1 MALSRINCGHQ
12 QRFCYAW
19 VLALLYYV
27 GQVVR
32 LPIKRNAV
40 FWAWYVHITIT
51 QLHTCMH
58 IIKSPTNFGLYFLF
72 YLPIALQQKFATFLV
87 INILIQFLLCG
98 WSLAMREH
106 LPSSVEIYIDDSFVE
121 FLDKFSR
128 TKVDNLHLWNRMQS
142 QVTLTHT
149 HTYIHTFTHLCV
161 VAHIH
166 TYVHHT

>member
-1 MALSRINCGHQ
+1 
-12 QRFCYAW
+12 
-19 VLALLYYV
+19 
-27 GQVVR
+27 
-32 LPIKRNAV
+32 
-40 FWAWYVHITIT
+40 
-51 QLHTCMH
+51 MH
-58 IIKSPTNFGLYFLF
+58 IIKSSTNFGLYFLF

-142 QVTLTHT
+142 QVTLTYTHIHTYFHTSMRGCT
-149 HTYIHTFTHLCV
+149 HTYIRTSYIMNKKYILYILGIGCIHNYVCIYIRMYRKKSYVIFLCCTV
-161 VAHIH
+161 
-166 TYVHHT
+166 

>member
-1 MALSRINCGHQ
+1 
-12 QRFCYAW
+12 
-19 VLALLYYV
+19 
-27 GQVVR
+27 
-32 LPIKRNAV
+32 
-40 FWAWYVHITIT
+40 
-51 QLHTCMH
+51 MH
-58 IIKSPTNFGLYFLF
+58 IIKSPTNFVLYVLL

-149 HTYIHTFTHLCV
+149 HTHTYILSHIYAWLHTYIHTYI
-161 VAHIH
+161 IH
-166 TYVHHT
+166 NEQKIYIIYFGDWMYT